1 MTITNANELNLQ
13 DLDQVSGGY
22 GPYVPPWVRR
32 DQEAY
37 EKATVLAAIQKDV
50 NNMRNMGR
58 DL

>member
-1 MTITNANELNLQ
+1 MTNANELNLQ